1 MKSLNTDVVIVGAGL
16 AGIYTALNLPS
27 ELNVTLLS
35 FYEDNSSLAQ
45 GGVAACIKDT
55 DSFSSHIADT
65 LRAGH
70 YKNELNAVSQ
80 LVKEGPAQIEALI
93 RLGVDFDQDAS
104 GNIASTLEGGHSH
117 HRILHIDG
125 DSTGKG
131 IMDRLSAIIPTKPNI
146 QRIHNAR
153 LLSLVHDMNQVQG
166 VQYLKD
172 GKIQQINATF
182 TVLASGG
189 IGDLYSQTTNHQGAI
204 GTGIALAHQAG
215 AKCQDMH
222 YIQFHP
228 TAFYEP
234 SKGHRFLISEALR
247 GEGARLLDEKRHR
260 FMEDFDP
267 RLELAPRDVVAKA
280 IQDII
285 RQQDKPFVYL
295 DTRHMDFTLL
305 TQRFPNI
312 YKHLLS
318 RGYKLGKDL
327 IPVTPVAHYTI
338 GGIAVNHHG
347 QTSLDRLYACG
358 ETASSGVHGANRL
371 ASNSLLEC
379 LVYGSAIA
387 HHINTQLRKGANTQF
402 LDVPN
407 SQWAPDFKD
416 TLPRLQTINTIKDL
430 MTTHVGIER
439 STESMNALLKD
450 LLLKVEQYEI
460 TRFHSYDDFYIHTMI
475 YTSTLVLR
483 DALTHPSLGCHHL
496 QSPDFRTSPT
506 IKKERQIHDRHY
518 QCS

>member
-35 FYEDNSSLAQ
+35 YYDDNSSLAQ
-45 GGVAACIKDT
+45 GGVAACIKET

-80 LVKEGPAQIEALI
+80 LVKEGPKQIEALI
-93 RLGVDFDQDAS
+93 KLGVDFDQDAS

-131 IMDRLSAIIPTKPNI
+131 IMDRLSDVIPTKSNI
-146 QRIHNAR
+146 KRIHSAR
-153 LLSLVHDMNQVQG
+153 LLSLMSDKDQVYG
-166 VQYLKD
+166 IQYLKD
-172 GKIQQINATF
+172 GRIQQLNARF
-182 TVLASGG
+182 TILATGG

-247 GEGARLLDEKRHR
+247 GEGARLLDGNRHR

-280 IQDII
+280 IQDVI

-295 DTRHMDFTLL
+295 DTRHMDSTLL
-305 TQRFPNI
+305 AQRFPNI
-312 YKHLLS
+312 SKHLLS
-318 RGYKLGKDL
+318 RGYQLGKDL

-338 GGIAVNHHG
+338 GGIAVNRHG
-347 QTSLDRLYACG
+347 QSSLNGLYACG
-358 ETASSGVHGANRL
+358 ETTSSGVHGANRL

-379 LVYGSAIA
+379 LVYGAAIA
-387 HHINTQLRKGANTQF
+387 THIKTQLCNDTDRKILNPPITPWASNFKNTI
-402 LDVPN
+402 PN
-407 SQWAPDFKD
+407 DHV
-416 TLPRLQTINTIKDL
+416 INTIKDS
-430 MTTHVGIER
+430 MTSHVGIER
-439 STESMNALLKD
+439 STTAMNTLLDD
-450 LLLKVEQYEI
+450 LRLKLHHYEA
-460 TRFHSYDDFYIHTMI
+460 TRYQTYEDFYIHTMI
-475 YTSTLVLR
+475 YTSILVLK
-483 DALTHPSLGCHHL
+483 DALAHPSLGCHHL
-496 QSPDFRTSPT
+496 LTSDLHNEPT
-506 IKKERQIHDRHY
+506 KKARQNHDRHY